1 MSQENVEAFKRATE
15 AVNRGDVEAL
25 LADLDPNVEWRPA
38 MQALVGGGAPVY
50 RGHAGVREMFRDFY
64 DAFAELHAEFQ
75 EIRDLGDQLVAIG
88 SLRTRGKES
97 GAQTESPWGAV
108 AEYKNGKVIRLR
120 TYLDRKE
127 ALEAAGLRE

>member
-1 MSQENVEAFKRATE
+1 V
-15 AVNRGDVEAL
+15 V
-25 LADLDPNVEWRPA
+25 
-38 MQALVGGGAPVY
+38 
-50 RGHAGVREMFRDFY
+50 
-64 DAFAELHAEFQ
+64 EFQ

-108 AEYKNGKVIRLR
+108 AEYKNGKVTRLR
-120 TYLDRKE
+120 TYLDRNE